1 MWGRQRRGDSG
12 EQAVHGRTG
21 RQRTVHAQSLS
32 HRDAHTQLVPLY
44 IAQGSSASGR
54 GIMER
59 VSLHKD
65 KVKLVKTSRVFLS
78 IKAWEILHGFYLVLC
93 PALHVVLD
101 VADICWLSGV
111 INAHGDGTVVM
122 LNTVS

>member
-1 MWGRQRRGDSG
+1 MRGRQRRGDPG

-21 RQRTVHAQSLS
+21 RQRAVHPQSLS

-59 VSLHKD
+59 ISLHKD
-65 KVKLVKTSRVFLS
+65 KVKLVKTSRTVS
-78 IKAWEILHGFYLVLC
+78 
-93 PALHVVLD
+93 PALERGSD
-101 VADICWLSGV
+101 VAVWQWHLF
-111 INAHGDGTVVM
+111 H
-122 LNTVS
+122 LL